1 MKLFKQCLLRPLL
14 PLLAAVTLPVF
25 AQAPDT
31 NIEAVVRELQAP
43 QTRSAAV
50 RRLVDAA
57 LVNLTHQP
65 EPYVSWIVASL
76 TNGVAGERTCAAY
89 DLGNCGL
96 LASNP
101 YPQLLLA
108 LKSGDPSLRIYSA
121 GALPAIGAGNP
132 EIVAALITA
141 LGDRDP
147 EVRRAAAQ
155 SLGGFG
161 SAASNAVPGLIK
173 LLRQA
178 DAESVAEGPNR
189 SAASAWGRVATA
201 LGDIGNH
208 EAILGL
214 EAALTNH
221 DPDVRR
227 TAAVALQTIKDRKP

>member
-1 MKLFKQCLLRPLL
+1 MPVLLGG
-14 PLLAAVTLPVF
+14 
-25 AQAPDT
+25 T
-31 NIEAVVRELQAP
+31 NDPNFDI
-43 QTRSAAV
+43 
-50 RRLVDAA
+50 RLMVCAA
-57 LVNLTHQP
+57 LVNLSHQP
-65 EPYVSWIVASL
+65 EPSVSLIVASL

-89 DLGNCGL
+89 DLGVCGL
-96 LASNP
+96 LASNT

-108 LKSGDPSLRIYSA
+108 LKRGDPSLRIYSA

-132 EIVAALITA
+132 EVVAVLINAMT
-141 LGDRDP
+141 GDRDP
-147 EVRRAAAQ
+147 EVRLAAAQ

-173 LLRQA
+173 LLHQA

-189 SAASAWGRVATA
+189 STASAWERAATA

-208 EAILGL
+208 EAIIGL

-227 TAAVALQTIKDRKP
+227 TAAAALQTINDRKP